1 MSDFWL
7 AKMQLGT
14 NYELKTVMLVFSLS
28 GSLLKKTQVKMK
40 NIKYQYCVNNNKI
53 LEINFR

>member
-28 GSLLKKTQVKMK
+28 GSLLKKTSENEKH
-40 NIKYQYCVNNNKI
+40 KI
-53 LEINFR
+53 TILRQ